1 MATRAS
7 LGEGG
12 ARGNEPSVTEREVLE
27 ALRAIQ
33 YGSIEITLHEGR
45 IVQIERR
52 EKMRFRDDASSPR
65 GRSAA

>member
-1 MATRAS
+1 MAMRTS

-27 ALRAIQ
+27 VLRAIR

-52 EKMRFRDDASSPR
+52 EKVRFRDDASSPR
-65 GRSAA
+65 GRSAS